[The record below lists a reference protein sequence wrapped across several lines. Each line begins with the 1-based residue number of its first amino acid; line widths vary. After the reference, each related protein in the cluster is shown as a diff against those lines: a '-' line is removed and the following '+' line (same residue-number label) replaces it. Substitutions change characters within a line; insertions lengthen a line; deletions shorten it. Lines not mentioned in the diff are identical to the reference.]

1 MTKVTDRLD
10 SQNLINLA
18 RQNYEKQQRTKV
30 PGYIVPL
37 PSAGLIYPESSVL
50 RQGVVEMRHMT
61 AYDEDILTNS
71 TYISNG
77 IMLHKLIESLLI
89 TPDISADDLSNA
101 DLEALVIYA
110 RIHAYGKEIFVSV
123 IDPNTSKV
131 IERAVDLTKLTT
143 LPFNLQSDENGEFEF
158 VTSTGDILKFK
169 YISVKD
175 TKSIDSEHTL
185 SDFLKKSIQSI
196 NGNRDRNHIEEFVKF
211 NFLAAD
217 ARSFRKYI
225 LDNMHGLD
233 YNMEFEGEDG
243 STFISRFQLGSNF
256 FWF

>member
-1 MTKVTDRLD
+1 MTKVTDRLE

-30 PGYIVPL
+30 PGYVVPL
-37 PSAGLIYPESSVL
+37 PSAGLIYPESSPL
-50 RQGVVEMRHMT
+50 REGVVEMRYMT

-77 IMLHKLIESLLI
+77 IMLNKLIESLLI
-89 TPDISADDLSNA
+89 TPNVVADDLSNA
-101 DLEALVIYA
+101 DLEALVVYA
-110 RIHAYGKEIFVSV
+110 RIHAYGKEISVSLT
-123 IDPNTSKV
+123 DPKTSKP
-131 IERAVDLTKLTT
+131 IERTVDLSKLTA
-143 LPFNLQSDENGEFEF
+143 LPFGLQSDENGEFEF
-158 VTSTGDILKFK
+158 ITSTKDVLKFK
-169 YISVKD
+169 YINVKESK
-175 TKSIDSEHTL
+175 TIDPEHAL
-185 SDFLKKSIQSI
+185 SDFIKKSIQSV
-196 NGNRDRNHIEEFVKF
+196 NGNTDRNHIDEFVKF

-217 ARSFRKYI
+217 ARAFRKYI

-243 STFISRFQLGSNF
+243 STFKSRFQLGSNF